1 MDKNKLIHELEP
13 KLIKAYLDDP
23 NAIIKGGLFNIN
35 DFNKVYEIMKEQRK
49 KILQENDITEL
60 NKLNEEANIVKKV
73 QPYEQNIYEI
83 LVGIKNT
90 INGIIYDLINNMK
103 YFTFN
108 IDIFYKNDR
117 LFYIGLIFIIIAI
130 LLFLFDLLFKA

>member
-1 MDKNKLIHELEP
+1 MDINKWINELEP